1 VDSPRITLA
10 RLVDVRPGE
19 WALAMLSFGVLLLT
33 SGAYTVLETARDAL
47 LVTNLPRHDFGLP
60 YIAVAAFSL
69 PTAGLLT
76 RLGQYLG
83 PRRVLLLA
91 LAASAL
97 AGLGWYAFP
106 VTRTSVVAFY
116 VVVGL
121 ISSSVFPQF
130 WLLMGGL
137 LTVGQSRRLF
147 GPIGAAAVFG
157 SALGAAIAAVVVP
170 SFPVRSLPLIAA
182 TIFMAAVGVA
192 FSIPQPPPK
201 PRGSEP
207 RPVKF
212 ATSLSALKAEPFL
225 LRVAILVVLTTAT
238 ALAVDY
244 FFKWTI
250 SRSIPDGSRAM
261 FVARYYALING
272 AAVVVQLFLG
282 TALVRRLGVATA
294 LEVTPIISLFGA
306 GAALVGGAAILP
318 VLFLKGADASL
329 RSSINRLTT
338 ELVYLPVSA
347 QGRERAKPF
356 VDGALMRLAQAA
368 TAGMLYGLSNLHLLS
383 PHVFSTIVVLFALAW
398 LGATLAIRK
407 PYLSQL
413 RQSVTPSEGRDA
425 TSALPLD
432 LAGAELLVEHLGSDE
447 PQMVIASMN
456 TLARRGH
463 HRLIPALILRHP
475 DERVLA
481 RALAIFGATARGDWP
496 RLAGELLAH
505 ASEHIRIGAARA
517 LALQGKLDARK
528 LAEDSDPSV
537 RGYATLLA
545 ALGEGEGD
553 LAADPRIARILRDGE
568 SDYGRLGL
576 LAAIADAPP
585 SGRFSSLLVALAAFK
600 GVDGAT
606 WTELLARAAVRHH
619 EVALIPQ
626 LVARLAQRAG
636 RAPIRDA
643 LVALGEPALEAVA
656 KAFEDPGVDR
666 KVRVHIPL
674 TLARFGTKWAADKL
688 LEGLETGTDGQVR
701 YKALRALGRLVAAGN
716 VRVDRIR
723 IERIAQTNF
732 AAYFQLLGLR
742 VALGA
747 PPTPSHDEAGKTYA
761 LFAGLVDDK
770 LRQSVERA
778 FRLLKIAHPKED
790 IHRVYL
796 ACLSSDRRA
805 RSNASEFL
813 DALLRRRDQEPLR
826 EIVRVF
832 SDDLPAPE
840 QVVRA
845 SRLLGYAPPAN
856 REEAIRAAMND
867 PDIKLASLAA
877 LYAVAMGDE
886 GIEAAIQ
893 RRPALASAAGGRFQE
908 ALLQLRGS
916 HA

>member
-1 VDSPRITLA
+1 MDSPRITLA

-106 VTRTSVVAFY
+106 VTRTSVVAVY

-250 SRSIPDGSRAM
+250 ARSVPDASRAM
-261 FVARYYALING
+261 FIARYYALVNG
-272 AAVVVQLFLG
+272 AAVVVQIFLG
-282 TALVRRLGVATA
+282 TALVRRLGVVTA

-383 PHVFSTIVVLFALAW
+383 PHVFSTIVVVFALAW
-398 LGATLAIRK
+398 LAATLAIRQ

-481 RALAIFGATARGDWP
+481 RALAIFGATARGDWH

-505 ASEHIRIGAARA
+505 ASEHVRIAAARA
-517 LALQGKLDARK
+517 LALHGKLDARK

-656 KAFEDPGVDR
+656 KAFEDPGVDQEGSR
-666 KVRVHIPL
+666 PHSPDARALRDEVGGGQAPRRARDWDRRASALQGVARARPPRRGGERARRSDPDRADRADELRRVLPAPR
-674 TLARFGTKWAADKL
+674 LARRPSAS
-688 LEGLETGTDGQVR
+688 
-701 YKALRALGRLVAAGN
+701 
-716 VRVDRIR
+716 
-723 IERIAQTNF
+723 
-732 AAYFQLLGLR
+732 
-742 VALGA
+742 
-747 PPTPSHDEAGKTYA
+747 PPPSHDEAGEDVRALRRPRRRRSCASRSSAPFACSRSRTRRKT
-761 LFAGLVDDK
+761 
-770 LRQSVERA
+770 S
-778 FRLLKIAHPKED
+778 IACTSP
-790 IHRVYL
+790 
-796 ACLSSDRRA
+796 ASPATGARA
-805 RSNASEFL
+805 RT
-813 DALLRRRDQEPLR
+813 
-826 EIVRVF
+826 
-832 SDDLPAPE
+832 
-840 QVVRA
+840 RA
-845 SRLLGYAPPAN
+845 SFSTRSSGAGTRSRCA
-856 REEAIRAAMND
+856 
-867 PDIKLASLAA
+867 KSCASSRTTSPRPSRSR
-877 LYAVAMGDE
+877 VRRGSSVT
-886 GIEAAIQ
+886 
-893 RRPALASAAGGRFQE
+893 RRPRIAKRRSAR
-908 ALLQLRGS
+908 R
-916 HA
+916 

>member
-1 VDSPRITLA
+1 
-10 RLVDVRPGE
+10 VDVRPGE
-19 WALAMLSFGVLLLT
+19 WTLAMLSFGVLLLT
-33 SGAYTVLETARDAL
+33 SGGYTVLETARDAL
-47 LVTNLPRHDFGLP
+47 LVTHLPRHDFGVA
-60 YIAVAAFSL
+60 YIAVAAFAL

-106 VTRTSVVAFY
+106 VTHASVIAFY

-121 ISSSVFPQF
+121 VSSSVFPQF

-147 GPIGAAAVFG
+147 GPIGAASVFG
-157 SALGAAIAAVVVP
+157 SALGAFAAAALVP
-170 SFPVRSLPLIAA
+170 SFPVRALPLIAA
-182 TIFMAAVGVA
+182 ATFAAAAGVA

-201 PRGSEP
+201 PKGSEP

-212 ATSLSALKAEPFL
+212 ATSLTALRAEPFL
-225 LRVAILVVLTTAT
+225 VRVAVLVVLTTAT

-250 SRSIPDGSRAM
+250 SRSVPDASRAM
-261 FVARYYALING
+261 FVARYYAIINA

-294 LEVTPIISLFGA
+294 LEVTPVISLLGA
-306 GAALVGGAAILP
+306 GAALLGGAALLP
-318 VLFLKGADASL
+318 VLLLKGSDASL

-356 VDGALMRLAQAA
+356 IDGALMRLAQAA
-368 TAGMLYGLSNLHLLS
+368 TAGLLLGLSRVHLLS
-383 PHVFSTIVVLFALAW
+383 PPIFSALVLLFALAW
-398 LGATLAIRK
+398 LAATLAIRQ

-413 RQSVTPSEGRDA
+413 RQSVTPVDGRDSPGA
-425 TSALPLD
+425 QPLD

-447 PQMVIASMN
+447 PQMVVASMN

-475 DERVLA
+475 DEKVLA
-481 RALAIFGATARGDWP
+481 RALEIFGATSRTDWH
-496 RLAGELLAH
+496 RLAAELLAH
-505 ASEHIRIGAARA
+505 ASERIRIAAARA
-517 LALQGKLDARK
+517 LALHGKLDARK

-545 ALGEGEGD
+545 ALEEGGGD
-553 LAADPRIARILRDGE
+553 LVTNPRIAAILRD
-568 SDYGRLGL
+568 DAPAYGRLGL

-585 SGRFSSLLVALAAFK
+585 SARFSSLLAALAPF
-600 GVDGAT
+600 DGAGGAS

-619 EVALIPQ
+619 EVSMIPRLI
-626 LVARLAQRAG
+626 AALAQRAG
-636 RAPIRDA
+636 RPAVRDA

-656 KAFEDPGVDR
+656 AALQDPSVNR
-666 KVRVHIPL
+666 KVRAHVPL

-688 LEGLETGTDGQVR
+688 LEGLETITDGQVR
-701 YKALRALGRLVAAGN
+701 YKTLRALGRVVADGS
-716 VRVDRIR
+716 VRVDRVR
-723 IERIAQTNF
+723 VERIAHTNL
-732 AAYFQLLGLR
+732 AAHFQLLGLR
-742 VALGA
+742 VALGD
-747 PPTPSHDEAGKTYA
+747 PPSPARRAAAKTYA
-761 LFAGLVDDK
+761 LFAGLLDDK
-770 LRQSVERA
+770 LRQSLERA

-790 IHRVYL
+790 IHRVYI

-813 DALLRRRDQEPLR
+813 DALLRRHDQEPLR
-826 EIVRVF
+826 EIVRLV
-832 SDDLPAPE
+832 SDDLPPRE
-840 QVVRA
+840 QVARA
-845 SRLLGYAPPAN
+845 ARLLGYTPPKD
-856 REEAIRAAMND
+856 REEAFRAAIAD

-877 LYAVAMGDE
+877 LHAVAMGDE

-893 RRPALASAAGGRFQE
+893 RRPALATAAGGRFQE